1 VAVQF
6 ETAVRMLAY
15 LRTNSPVELKTVAE
29 VFDLKPA
36 QIRRYCTLLNEARI
50 GEFYGQNADVE
61 IQDDEDGVWIET
73 RDSLGLDKQMRF
85 TPDESIAIIGGL
97 KYLEAMPFLV
107 EQKTV
112 AELLLKLQST
122 FATTDSIID
131 IGVNAVNPQI
141 VAMLKD
147 AVSAHTCVEI
157 EYGAA
162 IDQKVTQRIIE
173 PVALQAN
180 EGVVYVRAFC
190 RSSEAMRTFRVD
202 RILSA
207 EALTEPGN
215 SQETVSSDFSINSPN
230 IQTRLRMLPEMLES
244 FAPETV
250 TDVTTVENLI
260 EATVSVTNA
269 AWLTSLVLASGGD
282 IEVLSPADLREQ
294 VVHKAQKWLQA

>member
-1 VAVQF
+1 MAVQF

-15 LRTNSPVELKTVAE
+15 LRANSPIELQTVAD
-29 VFDLKPA
+29 VFQLKPA
-36 QIRRYCTLLNEARI
+36 QVRRYCELLNEAHI
-50 GEFYGQNADVE
+50 GDYYGEIAEVE
-61 IQDDEDGVWIET
+61 IQEDEDGVWIET
-73 RDSLGLDKQMRF
+73 RESLGLEKQIRF

-112 AELLLKLQST
+112 AQLLLKLQTT
-122 FATTDSIID
+122 FATTESIIE
-131 IGVNAVNPQI
+131 IGINEVDPEI
-141 VAMLKD
+141 VSMLKQ
-147 AVSAHTCVEI
+147 AVGSHSCVEI

-162 IDQKVTQRIIE
+162 LDQKVTKRIIE

-190 RSSEAMRTFRVD
+190 RNSEAMRTFRVD
-202 RILSA
+202 RILTA
-207 EALTEPGN
+207 TPLDEPGN

-250 TDVTTVENLI
+250 ADVTTVENLI
-260 EATVSVTNA
+260 EASVSVTNG
-269 AWLTSLVLASGGD
+269 AWLTSLVLASAGD
-282 IEVLSPADLREQ
+282 IEVLAPEDLRNQ
-294 VVHKAQKWLQA
+294 VVEKAKKWLQA